1 MAAVMSA
8 LSGGV
13 PLETRSVSV
22 QTGGMPQQFSD
33 AGDFGEM
40 IVQLLLI
47 GGATLLVVGLGVA
60 FATWL
65 IVRRLRRSG
74 VVQRSFSNGVLTARS
89 YAVDDGVRRIARL
102 RLDLRRSGQATR
114 RALDA
119 VAGGGGP
126 IGELPL
132 VAENLFRAER
142 ALEDQLRMA
151 DREPD
156 RQLKRELAS
165 RIGEQVQ
172 SYSTLSADLRRSLMQ
187 AGQPTGA
194 NEIARASTHLTREIN
209 VLQAWSK
216 SYGTRDQIQ

>member
-1 MAAVMSA
+1 
-8 LSGGV
+8 
-13 PLETRSVSV
+13 
-22 QTGGMPQQFSD
+22 MPQQSSD

-40 IVQLLLI
+40 IQLLLLI
-47 GGATLLVVGLGVA
+47 GGATLVVIGLGMA
-60 FATWL
+60 FATWM
-65 IVRRLRRSG
+65 IVRRLRRTG

-102 RLDLRRSGQATR
+102 RLELRRSGQATR

-119 VAGGGGP
+119 AAGSGGP
-126 IGELPL
+126 IGELPI
-132 VAENLFRAER
+132 VAEDLFRAER

-151 DREPD
+151 EREPD
-156 RQLKRELAS
+156 RQLKRDLAG

-172 SYSTLSADLRRSLMQ
+172 SYGTLSADLRRSLMQ

-194 NEIARASTHLTREIN
+194 NEIQRASTHLTREIN

>member
-1 MAAVMSA
+1 MPTRAADA
-8 LSGGV
+8 
-13 PLETRSVSV
+13 PLETIAATV

-33 AGDFGEM
+33 AGDFGETL
-40 IVQLLLI
+40 VQLLLI
-47 GGATLLVVGLGVA
+47 GGATLLVIGLGMA
-60 FATWL
+60 LATWI

-119 VAGGGGP
+119 ATGSGGP
-126 IGELPL
+126 IGELPI
-132 VAENLFRAER
+132 VAEDLFRAEQ
-142 ALEDQLRMA
+142 ALENQLRMA
-151 DREPD
+151 EREPD
-156 RQLKRELAS
+156 RQLKRDLAG

-172 SYSTLSADLRRSLMQ
+172 SYGTLSADLRRSLMQ

-194 NEIARASTHLTREIN
+194 NEIQRASTHLTREIN

-216 SYGTRDQIQ
+216 SYGTPDQIQ